1 MGQRTATRDCP
12 SPSCEGRD
20 GPTASYKGNNYPIK
34 ERITLGNGRASVRRA
49 RGMCRKSKQLGP
61 RGGGRDRKDNEG
73 QRCSFPGALILTRH
87 HGAPEKSE
95 SWFSAEDWLISLGR
109 ALTACSRNMAGG
121 RDIIGSR
128 VNLDERS
135 YDPGSGLFD

>member
-1 MGQRTATRDCP
+1 MAMAAHQSG
-12 SPSCEGRD
+12 
-20 GPTASYKGNNYPIK
+20 
-34 ERITLGNGRASVRRA
+34 ERAECAGKANSWVPGEAAETEKTMKA
-49 RGMCRKSKQLGP
+49 RGVHFLGP
-61 RGGGRDRKDNEG
+61 
-73 QRCSFPGALILTRH
+73 LILTRH

-95 SWFSAEDWLISLGR
+95 SWFGAEDWLISLGR